1 VTTSGR
7 KQLTIGSVDLAYNDE
22 GAGAPPL
29 LLLHGYTGAA
39 SDFADVTPPLAASRR
54 VVAYDQRG
62 HGDSTNTGDAATY
75 TFHQLTDDLTGFVD
89 ALDLAPIDLLGH
101 SMGGII
107 AMRYVLAHP
116 ERVRSLV
123 LMDTAAAPAG
133 AMPKQIRDGLVSL
146 AHDEGMP
153 AVFAVIKEFLTNA
166 GMAEALIERMRRKFE
181 RLDPEAFGALAEG
194 LETYASLIERL
205 PEISCPTTVIVGELD
220 AGLRASADVL
230 ALSIEGAHLA
240 VIEGAGHSPQEDRPD
255 EWVAVVEAHLARA

>member
-1 VTTSGR
+1 
-7 KQLTIGSVDLAYNDE
+7 
-22 GAGAPPL
+22 
-29 LLLHGYTGAA
+29 
-39 SDFADVTPPLAASRR
+39 
-54 VVAYDQRG
+54 
-62 HGDSTNTGDAATY
+62 
-75 TFHQLTDDLTGFVD
+75 
-89 ALDLAPIDLLGH
+89 
-101 SMGGII
+101 
-107 AMRYVLAHP
+107 
-116 ERVRSLV
+116 
-123 LMDTAAAPAG
+123 
-133 AMPKQIRDGLVSL
+133 MPKQIRDGLVSL